1 MIEKI
6 YDKITGETCLKYVHA
21 SGTEIY
27 MLPMAGYSSATAQ
40 FSVKFGSQDNSFR
53 TVDGEFVKI
62 PDGTAHYLEHKL
74 FESEEKDAFSLFA
87 QTGASCNAGTSF
99 DYTQYYFGCT
109 DKFADNLGILLDF
122 VASPYFTEENVE
134 KERGIIAQEITMYR
148 DNPSWRVFTN
158 LLEALYEKNP
168 VRLDIAGTVE
178 SIAQIT
184 PKTLYDCYN
193 AFYNP
198 ANMFLCV
205 AGNFDP
211 EEVCRVCEEKL
222 RAGKAFSIET
232 APFDEPYAVPR
243 KITRISMPVA
253 KPLFEIGF
261 KRNAVYGMG
270 EIEDYIYFN
279 ILFDMIFGESSEFY
293 EKMRENGLLNDEW
306 SVSVFSGR
314 GHLFPTARGESE
326 KPELILEEMQNLI
339 RERKKNLPSKELFER
354 VKKATYGS
362 LIRDLNNVNSVAST
376 LSESA
381 LSGVS
386 PFAAINTAA
395 GADYNTLLDKL
406 ESLDEENAS
415 VSIVENKLD
424 KEN

>member
-6 YDKITGETCLKYVHA
+6 YDKLTGETCLKYVHA

-27 MLPMAGYSSATAQ
+27 MLPMENYSSATAQ
-40 FSVKFGSQDNSFR
+40 FTAKFGSQDNSFR

-99 DYTQYYFGCT
+99 DYTQYYFSCA
-109 DKFADNLGILLDF
+109 DKFSQNLEILLDF
-122 VASPYFTEENVE
+122 VANPYFTEENVE

-193 AFYNP
+193 TFYNP
-198 ANMFLCV
+198 SNMFLCV

-211 EEVCRVCEEKL
+211 EDVCRVCEEKL
-222 RAGKAFSIET
+222 RAGKAFSVET
-232 APFDEPYAVPR
+232 APFDEPYAVA
-243 KITRISMPVA
+243 KKLVRISMPVA
-253 KPLFEIGF
+253 KPIFELGF

-279 ILFDMIFGESSEFY
+279 ILFDMIFGESSEFF
-293 EKMRENGLLNDEW
+293 EKMREKGLLNDEW

-314 GHLFPTARGESE
+314 GHIFPTARGESE
-326 KPELILEEMQNLI
+326 NPELVFEEMQRTI
-339 RERKKNLPSKELFER
+339 RKFKKNPPEKLLFER
-354 VKKATYGS
+354 VKKSTYGS
-362 LIRDLNNVNSVAST
+362 LVRDFSNVSSVAST

-395 GADYNTLLDKL
+395 SADYNVLLEKL

-415 VSIVENKLD
+415 VSVVENK
-424 KEN
+424 

>member
-21 SGTEIY
+21 SGTEIF
-27 MLPMAGYSSATAQ
+27 MLPMEGYSSATAQ
-40 FSVKFGSQDNSFR
+40 FTAKFGSQDNSFR

-99 DYTQYYFGCT
+99 DYTQYYFSCA
-109 DKFADNLGILLDF
+109 DKFAQNLEILLDF
-122 VASPYFTEENVE
+122 VANPYFTEENVE

-193 AFYNP
+193 TFYNP
-198 ANMFLCV
+198 SNMFLCV

-211 EEVCRVCEEKL
+211 EDVCRVCEEKL
-222 RAGKAFSIET
+222 RAGRAFSVET
-232 APFDEPYAVPR
+232 APFDEPYAVA
-243 KITRISMPVA
+243 KKLVRISMPVA
-253 KPLFEIGF
+253 KPIFEIGF
-261 KRNAVYGMG
+261 KRREVQGMG

-306 SVSVFSGR
+306 GVSVFSGR

-326 KPELILEEMQNLI
+326 KPELILEEMQKLI
-339 RERKKNLPSKELFER
+339 RERKKNPPSRELFER

-362 LIRDLNNVNSVAST
+362 LVRDFSNVSSVAST

-395 GADYNTLLDKL
+395 AADYGTLLGKL

-415 VSIVENKLD
+415 VSIVENK
-424 KEN
+424 

>member
-6 YDKITGETCLKYVHA
+6 YDKITGETCLKYVHQ
-21 SGTEIY
+21 SGTEIF
-27 MLPMAGYSSATAQ
+27 MLPMEGYSSATAQ
-40 FSVKFGSQDNSFR
+40 FTAKFGSQDNSFR

-99 DYTQYYFGCT
+99 DYTQYYFSCA
-109 DKFADNLGILLDF
+109 DKFAQNLEILLDF
-122 VASPYFTEENVE
+122 VANPYFTEENVE

-193 AFYNP
+193 TFYNP
-198 ANMFLCV
+198 SNMFLCV

-211 EEVCRVCEEKL
+211 EDVCRVCEEKL
-222 RAGKAFSIET
+222 RAGRAFCVET
-232 APFDEPYAVPR
+232 APFDEPYAVA
-243 KITRISMPVA
+243 KKLVRISMPVA
-253 KPLFEIGF
+253 KPIFEIGF
-261 KRNAVYGMG
+261 KRREVQGMG

-306 SVSVFSGR
+306 GVSVFSGR

-326 KPELILEEMQNLI
+326 KPELILEEMQKLI
-339 RERKKNLPSKELFER
+339 RERKKNPPSRELFER

-362 LIRDLNNVNSVAST
+362 LVRDFSNVSSVAST

-386 PFAAINTAA
+386 PFSAINTAA
-395 GADYNTLLDKL
+395 AADYETLLGKL

-415 VSIVENKLD
+415 VSIVENK
-424 KEN
+424 

>member
-6 YDKITGETCLKYVHA
+6 YDKLTGETCLKYVHP
-21 SGTEIY
+21 SGTEIF
-27 MLPMAGYSSATAQ
+27 MLPMENYSSATAQ
-40 FSVKFGSQDNSFR
+40 FTAKFGSQDNSFR

-99 DYTQYYFGCT
+99 DYTQYYFSCA
-109 DKFADNLGILLDF
+109 DKFAQNLEILLDF
-122 VASPYFTEENVE
+122 VANPYFTEENVE

-158 LLEALYEKNP
+158 LLEAIYEKNP

-193 AFYNP
+193 TFYNP
-198 ANMFLCV
+198 SNMFLCV

-211 EEVCRVCEEKL
+211 EDVCRVCEEKL
-222 RAGKAFSIET
+222 RAGKAFSVET
-232 APFDEPYAVPR
+232 APFDEPYAVA
-243 KITRISMPVA
+243 KKLVRISMPVA

-261 KRNAVYGMG
+261 KRNVVQGMG

-326 KPELILEEMQNLI
+326 KPELILEEMHKLI
-339 RERKKNLPSKELFER
+339 RECKKNPPSKELFER

-362 LIRDLNNVNSVAST
+362 LVRDFNNVSSVAST

-395 GADYNTLLDKL
+395 SADYNTLLVKL
-406 ESLDEENAS
+406 EGLDEENSS
-415 VSIVENKLD
+415 VSIVDNK
-424 KEN
+424 

>member
-6 YDKITGETCLKYVHA
+6 YDKITGETCLKYVHP
-21 SGTEIY
+21 SGKEIF
-27 MLPMAGYSSATAQ
+27 MLTMEGYSSATAQ

-53 TVDGEFVKI
+53 TADGEFVKI

-99 DYTQYYFGCT
+99 DYTQYYFSCA
-109 DKFADNLGILLDF
+109 DKFAQNLGILLDF
-122 VASPYFTEENVE
+122 VANPYFTEENVE

-158 LLEALYEKNP
+158 LLESLYEKNP
-168 VRLDIAGTVE
+168 VRLDIAGTAE

-193 AFYNP
+193 TFYNP
-198 ANMFLCV
+198 SNMFLCV
-205 AGNFDP
+205 SGNFDP
-211 EEVCRVCEEKL
+211 EDVCRVCEEKL
-222 RAGKAFSIET
+222 RAGKIHNIET
-232 APFDEPYAVPR
+232 EPFDEPYAVSK

-253 KPLFEIGF
+253 KPIFEIGF

-279 ILFDMIFGESSEFY
+279 ILFDMIFGESSGFY

-326 KPELILEEMQNLI
+326 KPELILEEMQKLI
-339 RERKKNLPSKELFER
+339 RECKKNPPSEELFKR

-362 LIRDLNNVNSVAST
+362 LVRDFNNVSSVAST

-395 GADYNTLLDKL
+395 SADYKTLLGKL

-415 VSIVENKLD
+415 VSIVENK
-424 KEN
+424 

>member
-6 YDKITGETCLKYVHA
+6 YDKLTGETCLKYVHA

-27 MLPMAGYSSATAQ
+27 MLPMENYSSATAQ
-40 FSVKFGSQDNSFR
+40 FTAKFGSQDNSFR

-99 DYTQYYFGCT
+99 DYTQYYFSCA
-109 DKFADNLGILLDF
+109 DKFSQNLEILLDF
-122 VASPYFTEENVE
+122 VANPYFTEENVE

-193 AFYNP
+193 TFYNP
-198 ANMFLCV
+198 SNMFLCV

-211 EEVCRVCEEKL
+211 EDVCRVCEEKL
-222 RAGKAFSIET
+222 RAGRAFSVET
-232 APFDEPYAVPR
+232 APFDEPYAVA
-243 KITRISMPVA
+243 KKLVRISMPVA
-253 KPLFEIGF
+253 KPIFELGF

-279 ILFDMIFGESSEFY
+279 ILFDMIFGESSKFF
-293 EKMRENGLLNDEW
+293 EKMREKGLLNDEW

-314 GHLFPTARGESE
+314 GHIFPTARGESE
-326 KPELILEEMQNLI
+326 NPELVFEEMQRTI
-339 RERKKNLPSKELFER
+339 REFKKNPPEKLLFER
-354 VKKATYGS
+354 VKKSTYGS
-362 LIRDLNNVNSVAST
+362 LVRDFSNVSSVAST

-395 GADYNTLLDKL
+395 SADYNVLLEKL

-415 VSIVENKLD
+415 VSVVENK
-424 KEN
+424 

>member
-6 YDKITGETCLKYVHA
+6 YDKITGETCLKYVHP
-21 SGTEIY
+21 SGTEIF
-27 MLPMAGYSSATAQ
+27 MLPMEGYSSVTAQ
-40 FSVKFGSQDNSFR
+40 FTAKFGSQDNSFR

-99 DYTQYYFGCT
+99 DYTQYYFSCAE
-109 DKFADNLGILLDF
+109 KFAQNLEILLDF
-122 VASPYFTEENVE
+122 VANPYFTEENVE

-193 AFYNP
+193 TFYNP
-198 ANMFLCV
+198 SNMFLCV

-211 EEVCRVCEEKL
+211 EDVCRVCEEKL
-222 RAGKAFSIET
+222 RAGRAFSVET
-232 APFDEPYAVPR
+232 APFDEPYAVA
-243 KITRISMPVA
+243 KKLVRISMPVA
-253 KPLFEIGF
+253 KPLFELGF
-261 KRNAVYGMG
+261 KRNAVQGMG

-326 KPELILEEMQNLI
+326 KPELVLEEMQKLI
-339 RERKKNLPSKELFER
+339 RECKKNPPPKELFER

-362 LIRDLNNVNSVAST
+362 LVRDFSNVPSVAST

-395 GADYNTLLDKL
+395 SADYSTLLEKL

-415 VSIVENKLD
+415 VSIVDNK
-424 KEN
+424 

>member
-21 SGTEIY
+21 SGTEIF
-27 MLPMAGYSSATAQ
+27 MLPMEGYSSATAQ
-40 FSVKFGSQDNSFR
+40 FTAKFGSQDNSFR

-99 DYTQYYFGCT
+99 DYTQYYFSCA
-109 DKFADNLGILLDF
+109 DKFAQNLEILLDF
-122 VASPYFTEENVE
+122 VANPYFTEENVE

-193 AFYNP
+193 TFYNP
-198 ANMFLCV
+198 SNMFLCV

-211 EEVCRVCEEKL
+211 EDVCRVCEEKL
-222 RAGKAFSIET
+222 RAGRAFSVET
-232 APFDEPYAVPR
+232 APFDEPYAAAKKLV
-243 KITRISMPVA
+243 RISMPVA
-253 KPLFEIGF
+253 KPIFEIGF
-261 KRNAVYGMG
+261 KRREVQGMG

-306 SVSVFSGR
+306 GVSVFSGR

-326 KPELILEEMQNLI
+326 KPELILEEMQKLI
-339 RERKKNLPSKELFER
+339 RECKKNPPSRELFER

-362 LIRDLNNVNSVAST
+362 LVRDFSNVSSVAST

-395 GADYNTLLDKL
+395 AADYDTLLGKL

-415 VSIVENKLD
+415 VSIVENK
-424 KEN
+424 

>member
-6 YDKITGETCLKYVHA
+6 YDKIIGETCLKYVHP
-21 SGTEIY
+21 SGTEIF
-27 MLPMAGYSSATAQ
+27 MLPMEGYSSATAQ
-40 FSVKFGSQDNSFR
+40 FTAKFGSQDNSFR

-99 DYTQYYFGCT
+99 DYTQYYFSCA
-109 DKFADNLGILLDF
+109 DKFAQNLEILLDF
-122 VASPYFTEENVE
+122 VANPYFTEENVE

-193 AFYNP
+193 TFYNP
-198 ANMFLCV
+198 SNMFLCV

-211 EEVCRVCEEKL
+211 EDVCRVCEKKL
-222 RAGKAFSIET
+222 RAGRAFSVET
-232 APFDEPYAVPR
+232 APFDEPYAVA
-243 KITRISMPVA
+243 KKLVRIAMPVA
-253 KPLFEIGF
+253 KPIFELGF
-261 KRNAVYGMG
+261 KRNAVQGMG

-279 ILFDMIFGESSEFY
+279 ILFDMIFGESSDFY

-326 KPELILEEMQNLI
+326 NPELVLEEMQKLI
-339 RERKKNLPSKELFER
+339 REHKKNPPSKELFER

-362 LIRDLNNVNSVAST
+362 LVRDFSNVPSVAST

-395 GADYNTLLDKL
+395 SADYNTLLDKL
-406 ESLDEENAS
+406 QGLDEENAS
-415 VSIVENKLD
+415 VSIVDNK
-424 KEN
+424 